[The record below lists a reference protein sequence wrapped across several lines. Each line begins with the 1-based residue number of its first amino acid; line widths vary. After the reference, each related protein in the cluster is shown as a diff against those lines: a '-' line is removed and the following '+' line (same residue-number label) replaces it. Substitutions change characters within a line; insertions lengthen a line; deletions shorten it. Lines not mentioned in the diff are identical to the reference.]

1 LENVIDPNEESTE
14 KTKKIKIWEFE
25 HSTNEQR
32 HFMASHS
39 TYGQIP
45 AHKTRRFCFKRNDTE
60 TTGNLRFV
68 YIIDSEFDSKVVSQS
83 I

>member
-32 HFMASHS
+32 HFRASI
-39 TYGQIP
+39 T
-45 AHKTRRFCFKRNDTE
+45 F
-60 TTGNLRFV
+60 NLWTNPGAQNKA
-68 YIIDSEFDSKVVSQS
+68 ILL
-83 I
+83 